1 MHRMMLIPTLVLA
14 VTISATAQAFASTG
28 PVWRVQPTPTP
39 AGAKSP
45 GLVGVSCASTTACT
59 AVGRYFTSN
68 VGVTLAERWNGT
80 NWRIESTPVVVGA
93 RENDLNA
100 VSCPSTSR
108 CTAVGGSIVGGNGAE
123 LVEYWNGSGWAIQPT
138 PSTYHADLLGVS
150 CPSTTTCTA
159 VGDYINASVV
169 VVTLAERWNGN
180 GWTVQPTSNPGGGSD
195 VLQGV
200 SCPSTTVCT
209 AVGSYSSS
217 SGASVTLAERWNGS
231 TWSVQSTPNPAGAAR
246 SVLVA
251 VSCSS
256 STACTA
262 VGDYP
267 SPAGA
272 GALVAFAE
280 RWDGA
285 TWAIES
291 TPSPAGAKSNA
302 LQGVSCP
309 STSSCT
315 AVGSFENSSGVRQTL
330 ALQWNGTSWV
340 LQSTPNPPGGVSVV
354 LYGLACPSA
363 TVCGAVGTYKNEE
376 HVRVTLAERY
386 S

>member
-1 MHRMMLIPTLVLA
+1 MHRMLLAPTLVMA
-14 VTISATAQAFASTG
+14 VTISATAQAFASSA
-28 PVWRVQPTPTP
+28 PVWTVQPTPTP

-45 GLVGVSCASTTACT
+45 DLVGVSCASTTACT

-80 NWRIESTPVVVGA
+80 TWRIESTPVVVGS

-100 VSCPSTSR
+100 VSCPSTNR
-108 CTAVGGSIVGGNGAE
+108 CTAVGDSIVGGNGAE

-138 PSTYHADLLGVS
+138 PSTSDADLLAVS
-150 CPSTTTCTA
+150 CPSITTCTA

-169 VVTLAERWNGN
+169 VTLAERWNGSS
-180 GWTVQPTSNPGGGSD
+180 WTVQPTSNPGSGSD
-195 VLQGV
+195 LLQGV
-200 SCPSTTVCT
+200 ACPTSTVCT

-217 SGASVTLAERWNGS
+217 SGPSVTLAERWNGS
-231 TWSVQSTPNPAGAAR
+231 TWAVQPTPNPAGAAR

-256 STACTA
+256 PSACTA

-280 RWDGA
+280 RRNGA
-285 TWAIES
+285 NWTIES
-291 TPSPAGAKSNA
+291 TPAPAGATSDS

-309 STSSCT
+309 STSNCA
-315 AVGSFENSSGVRQTL
+315 AVGSYEDSSGVRRTL
-330 ALQWNGTSWV
+330 AEQWNGTSWV

-354 LYGLACPSA
+354 LYGLACP
-363 TVCGAVGTYKNEE
+363 TPGVCTAVGTYKNEE
-376 HVRVTLAERY
+376 HRRVTLAER
-386 S
+386 SS